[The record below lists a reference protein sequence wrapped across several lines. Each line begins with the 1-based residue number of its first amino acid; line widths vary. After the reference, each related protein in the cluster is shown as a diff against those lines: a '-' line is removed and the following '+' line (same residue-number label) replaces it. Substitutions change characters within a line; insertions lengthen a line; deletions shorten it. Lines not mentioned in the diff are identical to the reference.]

1 MKIHLKKQIS
11 ILPVLLIIAFGFC
24 FGTKL
29 LYAENSKIFPNYV
42 IGKIKNFRDNYDE
55 IFQIVAVKM
64 GLEINKTIPKPI
76 ILTDTQITTQMFSSY
91 LGWEVENITPY
102 YFFDK
107 NTIVIPES
115 FKLDSLVHELVH
127 YYQVMYRNENL
138 DFDCGPYIDNL
149 EMEAILIQRWFKSV
163 YLTPHKANNRIAVKA
178 SHQVVTSP

>member
-29 LYAENSKIFPNYV
+29 LYAENSRIFPNYV
-42 IGKIKNFRDNYDE
+42 IGKITNFRDNYDE

-91 LGWEVENITPY
+91 LCR
-102 YFFDK
+102 
-107 NTIVIPES
+107 
-115 FKLDSLVHELVH
+115 L
-127 YYQVMYRNENL
+127 
-138 DFDCGPYIDNL
+138 
-149 EMEAILIQRWFKSV
+149 
-163 YLTPHKANNRIAVKA
+163 
-178 SHQVVTSP
+178 